1 MLFPEDDEVH
11 LKRWIVKRLENTS
24 DADADVLA
32 DYVLALLRT
41 NGEVEE
47 VRRLCETEIPDFLK
61 EDSSVFVRDVFQ
73 AITYKSYLPDAP
85 PVPKHA
91 PPPPAFAALPV
102 AFPAIQPPG
111 LSYDD
116 APGHLPQFPS
126 YVGQSRKRSFDGG
139 DELDGRD
146 GQYGGRSWKQPRRGA
161 GFGFGGRGGRPE
173 AGNGHLNSSYPP
185 FPENGQLPQGF
196 LTGMSETLAALQQ
209 QMGLPPAPGYPAS
222 AQGQRRRARCR
233 DYETKG
239 YCSRGNT
246 CLFEHGDD
254 SIYVPPP
261 STGFGAPFAAPANP
275 IEEYDPTNPGIF
287 TLPPNLPPHQSLQH
301 DGGYSSRGRGG
312 RQQGPKRRPKAP
324 FSADGPVFDR
334 AKSTIVVENIP
345 EENFDEEQVRGF
357 FSQFGNILE
366 VSMQP
371 YKRLAIVKFDT
382 WTSANAAY
390 RSPKVVFDNRFVKI
404 FWYKEED
411 TSLPPSKPLGEGSEQ
426 HGEGGGDGQSAAMP
440 EIDMEEFLRKQEEAQ
455 KIYEEKRKKAEEL
468 ERQREELAKREQ
480 ELLARHR
487 EERAKL
493 AEKMKAKLGGGSQ
506 QGDGS
511 EDGSKSK
518 STSEALRA
526 QLAALEAEALQ
537 LGIDPDAMEDTSYS
551 TSSWNARG
559 GYYGGRGAFRGAYRA
574 RGFAARGYRGAPFR
588 GGARGNHHAAYAMYS
603 LDNRPK
609 KVTLTG
615 MDFTVPEKDE
625 TLRQYL
631 FGIGEFTDIQTTPSA
646 TDITFTDRKTAEK
659 FFNGILL
666 NGKEIPGIDGQVE
679 LAWNPSSGPGSTSLA
694 STPGSTSTGAG
705 AAAQK
710 TRSALSAATM
720 SFVPGGGPQ
729 AGVSGGAGDTAM
741 ASAGSVSGSD
751 KDVNIVLER
760 SSGNHNGNGLHH
772 NNNQHYESHKQ
783 GDMDYDVAD
792 ENQWEMT

>member
-1 MLFPEDDEVH
+1 MRACDQQ
-11 LKRWIVKRLENTS
+11 
-24 DADADVLA
+24 
-32 DYVLALLRT
+32 
-41 NGEVEE
+41 
-47 VRRLCETEIPDFLK
+47 
-61 EDSSVFVRDVFQ
+61 DSSVFVRDVFQ

-411 TSLPPSKPLGEGSEQ
+411 TSLPPSKPLGGGSEQ

-631 FGIGEFTDIQTTPSA
+631 FVSFHYMFHFSYL
-646 TDITFTDRKTAEK
+646 TACAS
-659 FFNGILL
+659 NQQ
-666 NGKEIPGIDGQVE
+666 PRYR
-679 LAWNPSSGPGSTSLA
+679 ALA
-694 STPGSTSTGAG
+694 SSPTSKPPPQQPTLLSQTARRPRSSLTASCSTARKSPESTVKSNWHGTQAAVPDPLLWLVPQAAPARVPARPLRNPGQLSPQQPCHSFPAADLRQVSVVVLVTLPWPVQEASVVAIRTLTLCWRG
-705 AAAQK
+705 AAG
-710 TRSALSAATM
+710 TT
-720 SFVPGGGPQ
+720 
-729 AGVSGGAGDTAM
+729 TAM
-741 ASAGSVSGSD
+741 GFIITTTNIMRAISRGTWTTMWLMRISG
-751 KDVNIVLER
+751 R
-760 SSGNHNGNGLHH
+760 
-772 NNNQHYESHKQ
+772 
-783 GDMDYDVAD
+783 
-792 ENQWEMT
+792 